1 MADTN
6 KPTTAGQPAPQAQA
20 GTLARSK
27 PAPLFRPTDW
37 ATFAITTVLVW
48 IGYYLTLAPDL
59 TLEDSGELA
68 TASFYAGIP
77 HPPGYPV
84 WTIYT
89 WFWTLLPWGNV
100 AWRVGL
106 GCATAGALACGLL
119 ALLVSR
125 GSSMLMEGLE
135 DLKNMRGGWE
145 NAICMAAG
153 FVSGMLLGFNGYM
166 WSQSVIVE
174 VYSFSVLSLMG
185 VLVCLLRWIYSPNQR
200 RYLYLAMF
208 IFGICFT
215 NHQTLVVAAMGIEV
229 AIAAA
234 DWRLGRNLFLGNSIL
249 YGMGLIAKGQGL
261 LPTFESPPDQINMVF
276 FIFNMVGV
284 ASIAAYVWFAI
295 LTKEDLPELARDACL
310 AAAGL
315 LFMASYTGGG
325 PVRFLGVLALCSW
338 AGLTWKTRKLGLEQL
353 AVILMGLLWLAGA
366 AFYLYMPI
374 SGMSTPPMQWG
385 YPRTVEGFFHAL
397 TRGQYE
403 KANPT
408 NFLTDPGRFFMQLW
422 MLIKGVGDE
431 FNWVYTVIGL
441 VPFLYFFKM
450 QRRERAWLT
459 GIVAIYLCL
468 GVLLMIL
475 LNPSPERA
483 SRELVRVFFTASHVL
498 IALLVGYGLTIIAA
512 YMATHYQ
519 RFRPMGLIG
528 GGVAVALAIFELL
541 ADTQEVYFGGAIT
554 GLTELIAQIGRAFTK
569 DQYGLPVYANLLLIA
584 MALIFLGALL
594 AYRSRA
600 PLAITLGLFALMP
613 SNSIMTHWADNE
625 QRGHLFGYWFGHDM
639 FTPPFVGPDGKLTY
653 DPVLREQALKGPN
666 GHLVYPEMSK
676 HAVLYGGT
684 DPGRFCP
691 TYMIFCESF
700 IPPRCK
706 PHDPNFD
713 RRDVYLITQNALADH
728 TYLCYLRSQYNR
740 SKQIDPPFFQEL
752 LRSKKEKRDNYYT
765 NILARMVI
773 PLDRLFANLGEKIE
787 KRRRTFTSWFKPEH
801 FIDLPGFVAKLRP
814 HPEQDPLSKFLFD
827 NLSKET
833 QQLLTGAGDAAA
845 LKQALARDLNVL
857 LERELIAQRQ
867 IRRKVREIAR
877 LEEQIF
883 TKGDSPKLQKR
894 KQQLD
899 AEIKALAQIGPL
911 YESNRFAHVTLSDH
925 VAKFLKQ
932 QLEIEQE
939 QRAKPEIDFPYNS
952 ARIRLNRLLLEEAYP
967 AHIAKSLGGVYPDR
981 EIYIATPEDAS
992 LCFSNYLI
1000 DAQQRLARNE
1010 LKPGEDVRIVEDGG
1024 VQKVQVAGQVAVM
1037 SINALIA
1044 GIIFTNTPDH
1054 EFYIEESFPLD
1065 WMYPFLT
1072 PYGIIM
1078 KINREPLPEL
1088 SEEILQRDHHFWSHY
1103 SERLIGNWITYD
1115 TPLSNIVA
1123 FVEKVYLRKDFSGF
1137 KGDRKFVR
1145 DDQAQKAFSKLRSAI
1160 AGVYTWRIFN
1170 AAKSIPEQQR
1180 LIREAEFAFKQAF
1193 AFCPYSPEAV
1203 FRYAQLLVALNRI
1216 EDALLIAR
1224 TCLKLDPYNGAVST
1238 LVKNL
1243 EEALARSNLA
1253 RPTPLGGIEQLE
1265 AQIKNNPNDFQAA
1278 LDLAAL
1284 HLQLGQTNRALE
1296 VLDSIRTNPAANI
1309 RVMEVLAQAFAQIG
1323 QLDRLEP
1330 VLETL
1335 ANNQP
1340 GYPEAWYNLAAIKAV
1355 RQKPAEAISAL
1366 AKALHYNALRLATNP
1381 HTRNL
1386 TNEALRDERFNYLR
1400 GTPEF
1405 RRLLGPP

>member
-1 MADTN
+1 MS
-6 KPTTAGQPAPQAQA
+6 QAQLGPA
-20 GTLARSK
+20 TPTK

-37 ATFAITTVLVW
+37 LTFAITTVLVW

-89 WFWTLLPWGNV
+89 WFWTLLPYGNV

-106 GCATAGALACGLL
+106 GSATAGALACGLL

-174 VYSFSVLSLMG
+174 VYSFSILSLMC
-185 VLVCLLRWIYSPNQR
+185 VLLCLLRWIYAPHQL

-215 NHQTLVVAAMGIEV
+215 NHQTLIVAAMGIEV

-234 DWRLGRNLFLGNSIL
+234 HARLGRNLFLGNSII
-249 YGMGLIAKGQGL
+249 YGMGLIAKTQKL
-261 LPTFESPPDQINMVF
+261 LPTFESPPDQINMMFV
-276 FIFNMVGV
+276 IFNMVGV

-295 LTKEDLPELARDACL
+295 RTKEDLPELARDACL
-310 AAAGL
+310 AAGGL
-315 LFMASYTGGG
+315 LFAASYSGGG
-325 PVRFLGVLALCSW
+325 PVRFLAVLALAAW
-338 AGLTWKTRKLGLEQL
+338 AKLTWDTRKLGLEQL
-353 AVILMGLLWLAGA
+353 SVILMGLLWFAGA
-366 AFYLYMPI
+366 ALYLYMPI

-408 NFLTDPGRFFMQLW
+408 NFLTDPGRFVMQLG
-422 MLIKGVGDE
+422 MLVKGVGDE
-431 FNWVYTVIGL
+431 FNWVYTLIAL
-441 VPFLYFFKM
+441 VPFLYFLKM
-450 QRRERAWLT
+450 QRRERAWLI

-475 LNPSPERA
+475 LNPAPERA

-498 IALLVGYGLTIIAA
+498 VALLVGYGLTIVAA

-519 RFRPMGLIG
+519 RFRSMGLIG
-528 GGVAVALAIFELL
+528 GGVAAGLAVYELL
-541 ADTQEVYFGGAIT
+541 ADTQEVYFGGASA
-554 GLTELIAQIGRAFTK
+554 GLNQIFAQIVKVFGK
-569 DQYGLPVYANLLLIA
+569 DQYGLPVFANLGLIA
-584 MALIFLGALL
+584 MTIVFFCALL
-594 AYRSRA
+594 IYRARA

-613 SNSIMTHWADNE
+613 TNSILSHWADNE

-653 DPVLREQALKGPN
+653 DPVLREQAMKGPN
-666 GHLVYPEMSK
+666 GHLVYPEMTK

-706 PHDPNFD
+706 PRDPNFD
-713 RRDVYLITQNALADH
+713 RRDVYLITQNALADV

-752 LRSKKEKRDNYYT
+752 LRSKKEKGENYYT

-773 PLDRLFANLGEKIE
+773 PLDRFFASLGEKIE
-787 KRRRTFTSWFKPEH
+787 KRRRTFTSWFKPDH
-801 FIDLPGFVAKLRP
+801 FTDLPAFLAQLRP
-814 HPEQDPLSKFLFD
+814 HDGQDPLSRFLFE
-827 NLSKET
+827 NLRKET
-833 QQLLTGAGDAAA
+833 QQLVTGQADEALLRKNLAA
-845 LKQALARDLNVL
+845 DLNVL
-857 LERELIAQRQ
+857 LERELIAYRTMQRKQ
-867 IRRKVREIAR
+867 HELAQLEQRIA
-877 LEEQIF
+877 EGHI
-883 TKGDSPKLQKR
+883 SPRLQKR
-894 KQQLD
+894 RDALA
-899 AEIKALAQIGPL
+899 AEIQTLAQVGPL
-911 YESNRFAHVTLSDH
+911 YESNRFAHVKLSDDLM
-925 VAKFLKQ
+925 KFLVQ
-932 QLEIEQE
+932 QLAIERE
-939 QRAKPEIDFPYNS
+939 QRAHPETVYPYNS
-952 ARIRLNRLLLEEAYP
+952 ARIRLNRRLLEEAYP
-967 AHIAKSLGGVYPDR
+967 DCIAKSLGGVYPDR
-981 EIYIATPEDAS
+981 EIYIATPEDSS
-992 LCFSNYLI
+992 LCFSNYLV

-1010 LKPGEDVRIVEDGG
+1010 LKPGEDVRVVNEGG
-1024 VQKVQVAGQVAVM
+1024 TQKVQVAGQVAVM

-1044 GIIFTNTPDH
+1044 GVIFTNTPDH
-1054 EFYIEESFPLD
+1054 EFFIEESFPLD
-1065 WMYPFLT
+1065 WMYPFLE

-1078 KINREPLPEL
+1078 KINRNPLPEL
-1088 SEEILQRDHHFWSHY
+1088 SEQILERDHHFWSHY
-1103 SERLIGNWITYD
+1103 SERFIGNWITYD

-1123 FVEKVYLRKDFSGF
+1123 FVEKVYLRKDFSEF
-1137 KGDRKFVR
+1137 KGDRKFIR

-1160 AGVYTWRIFN
+1160 AGVYTWRIFY
-1170 AAKSIPEQQR
+1170 AAKSVAEQQR

-1203 FRYAQLLVALNRI
+1203 FRYCQLLVTLQRFD
-1216 EDALLIAR
+1216 DALLIAN
-1224 TCLKLDPYNGAVST
+1224 TCLKLDPYNSAVIT
-1238 LVKNL
+1238 LVRNLTEARARANTVRQQQPNIQQL
-1243 EEALARSNLA
+1243 EEHV
-1253 RPTPLGGIEQLE
+1253 
-1265 AQIKNNPNDFQAA
+1265 KNNPTDFQAA
-1278 LDLAAL
+1278 FDLAVL
-1284 HLQLGQTNRALE
+1284 YLQMHQTNSALE
-1296 VLDSIRTNPAANI
+1296 VLDRVRTNPAADLN
-1309 RVMEVLAQAFAQIG
+1309 VLNVLAQGLAQIG

-1335 ANNQP
+1335 AVQQP
-1340 GYPEAWYNLAAIKAV
+1340 DYPEAWYNLAALKAV
-1355 RQKPAEAISAL
+1355 LQKHGEATVAIE
-1366 AKALHYNALRLATNP
+1366 KALQLNAQRLARDP
-1381 HTRNL
+1381 RARNL
-1386 TNEALRDERFNYLR
+1386 TNELLADERFKYLR
-1400 GTPEF
+1400 TLPEF
-1405 RRLLGPP
+1405 KRLLGPS

>member
-1 MADTN
+1 MANGN
-6 KPTTAGQPAPQAQA
+6 KLKQVSQVAPQTQP
-20 GTLARSK
+20 GPTRLPK

-37 ATFAITTVLVW
+37 LTFLITTLLVW

-89 WFWTLLPWGNV
+89 WFWTLLPYGNV

-106 GCATAGALACGLL
+106 GSATAGALACGLL

-153 FVSGMLLGFNGYM
+153 FVSGTLLGFNGYM

-174 VYSFSVLSLMG
+174 VYSFSILSLVC
-185 VLVCLLRWIYSPNQR
+185 VLLCLLRWIYAPHQR

-215 NHQTLVVAAMGIEV
+215 NHQTLIVAAMGIEV

-234 DWRLGRNLFLGNSIL
+234 HARLGRNLFLGNSII

-261 LPTFESPPDQINMVF
+261 LPVFASPPDQINMMF

-295 LTKEDLPELARDACL
+295 LTKEDLAELARDACL

-315 LFMASYTGGG
+315 LFAASYGGGG
-325 PVRFLGVLALCSW
+325 PVRFIGVIALVCW
-338 AGLTWKTRKLGLEQL
+338 AILTWNTRKFGLEQL
-353 AVILMGLLWLAGA
+353 SVMLMGILWLAGA
-366 AFYLYMPI
+366 ALYLYMPI

-408 NFLTDPGRFFMQLW
+408 NFLTDPGRFLMQLG
-422 MLIKGVGDE
+422 MLLKGVGDE
-431 FNWVYTVIGL
+431 FNLVYALIAL
-441 VPFLYFFKM
+441 VPFLYFLKM
-450 QRRERAWLT
+450 QRRERAWLI

-475 LNPSPERA
+475 LNPTPERA

-519 RFRPMGLIG
+519 RFRTMGLIG
-528 GGVAVALAIFELL
+528 GGVGVALALYELL
-541 ADTQEVYFGGAIT
+541 ADTQEVYFGGATAGLSQLIT
-554 GLTELIAQIGRAFTK
+554 QISRVFAK
-569 DQYGLPVYANLLLIA
+569 DQFGLPVYANLLLIGMTLTFA
-584 MALIFLGALL
+584 CALL
-594 AYRSRA
+594 VYRTRA

-653 DPVLREQALKGPN
+653 DPVLREQAMKGPN
-666 GHLVYPEMSK
+666 GHLVYPEMTRD
-676 HAVLYGGT
+676 AVLYGGT

-713 RRDVYLITQNALADH
+713 RRDVYLITQNALADQ

-752 LRSKKEKRDNYYT
+752 LRSKKEKNENYYT

-773 PLDRLFANLGEKIE
+773 PLDRFFANLGERIE
-787 KRRRTFTSWFKPEH
+787 KRRRTFTSWFTPEH
-801 FIDLPGFVAKLRP
+801 FTDLPGFVAKLRP
-814 HPEQDPLSKFLFD
+814 HDGQDTLSRFLFD

-833 QQLLTGAGDAAA
+833 QQLITGQADEAT
-845 LKQALARDLNVL
+845 LRKALANDLNVL

-867 IRRKVREIAR
+867 LRRKRREVAEIEERIADGATSQR
-877 LEEQIF
+877 
-883 TKGDSPKLQKR
+883 LQKR
-894 KQQLD
+894 KEQLI
-899 AEIKALAQIGPL
+899 AQIQALSQIGPL
-911 YESNRFAHVTLSDH
+911 YESNRFAHVKLSDNL
-925 VAKFLKQ
+925 AKFLRQ

-939 QRAKPEIDFPYNS
+939 QRAHPEIEFPYNS
-952 ARIRLNRLLLEEAYP
+952 ARIRLNRRLLEEAYP
-967 AHIAKSLGGVYPDR
+967 DCIAKSLGGVYPDR
-981 EIYIATPEDAS
+981 EIYIATPDDSA
-992 LCFSNYLI
+992 LCFSNYLA
-1000 DAQQRLARNE
+1000 DAQNRLARNE
-1010 LKPGEDVRIVEDGG
+1010 LKPGEDVRVVDDGG
-1024 VQKVQVAGQVAVM
+1024 TQKVQVAGQVAVM

-1044 GIIFTNTPDH
+1044 GVIFTNTPDH
-1054 EFYIEESFPLD
+1054 EFFIEESFPLD

-1072 PYGIIM
+1072 PFGIIM

-1115 TPLSNIVA
+1115 TPLSNIVE
-1123 FVEKVYLRKDFSGF
+1123 FVEKVYLRKDFTGF

-1170 AAKSIPEQQR
+1170 ATRSIPEQQR

-1203 FRYAQLLVALNRI
+1203 FRYAQLLVALQRI
-1216 EDALLIAR
+1216 DDALLIAN
-1224 TCLKLDPYNGAVST
+1224 TCLKLDPYNGAVIS

-1243 EEALARSNLA
+1243 KEARARSNIT
-1253 RPTPLGGIEQLE
+1253 RSPQSNIEQLE
-1265 AQIKNNPNDFQAA
+1265 THLRNNPNDFQAA
-1278 LDLAAL
+1278 FDLAVLYL
-1284 HLQLGQTNRALE
+1284 HMQQTNRALE
-1296 VLDSIRTNPAANI
+1296 VLDRVRTNPAADLPVLN
-1309 RVMEVLAQAFAQIG
+1309 VLAQGLAQIG

-1330 VLETL
+1330 VLEKL
-1335 ANNQP
+1335 ANQQP
-1340 GYPEAWYNLAAIKAV
+1340 DFPEAWYNLAALKAAL
-1355 RQKPAEAISAL
+1355 QKQNEAIHALQIALEHNAKRL
-1366 AKALHYNALRLATNP
+1366 AKDPNS
-1381 HTRNL
+1381 RNL
-1386 TNEALRDERFNYLR
+1386 TNELLRDERFNYMR
-1400 GTPEF
+1400 GLPEF